1 MLSTIISSGADIIAL
16 VLLFGFTIFVHELGH
31 FLVALWCGLQIDTFS
46 IGFGPAII
54 KKTVRGVT
62 YKIGWFP
69 LGGYVALPQLD
80 PTGMETVQG
89 KNDDK
94 DGDEEPKEEVRVLP
108 PIAAWKKILVALA
121 GAGGN
126 IIFAFVLAM
135 IIYMSPWEVDQ
146 DTGGTVV
153 GYVETNSA
161 AYHSG
166 LRIGDE
172 IVAVNGNS
180 IASWNDYSTE
190 CLLGAKKDID
200 LLLTLKNND
209 ELREIGIATVEVD
222 MGVRMIEGIG
232 SSLLCIIGNV
242 LPGSAAEAAGVQAD
256 DVVESFGGIPV
267 ASIEHFMA
275 LVDKNGAKPSSMIV
289 ARADKRVELT
299 VTPVFNE
306 TAGRALIGVNIHSGQ
321 ASSSTPWMQ
330 YKHPVDQVKGDAV
343 GILRILKALVTPK
356 ESKNAAQGLG
366 GPIMIMMALWM
377 SIKVS
382 FLNAIGFLRFL
393 NINLAILNLLPI
405 PVLDG
410 GHVVFALWEG
420 ITRRKVSAK
429 VVNILTNIFMV
440 LLLTAFVLLSFR
452 DVKRAPRMWK
462 MIRNMSSEVQ
472 EDTTNEVDNTEPAAM
487 PDSED

>member
-31 FLVALWCGLQIDTFS
+31 FLVALWCGMQIDTFS
-46 IGFGPAII
+46 IGFGPAIV
-54 KKTVRGVT
+54 KKTVRGIT

-80 PTGMETVQG
+80 PTSMETVQG
-89 KNDDK
+89 KGDSKDD
-94 DGDEEPKEEVRVLP
+94 DDTKEKVRVLP
-108 PIAAWKKILVALA
+108 PIAAWKKVLVAVA

-135 IIYMSPWEVDQ
+135 IIYMSPWDVSEDN
-146 DTGGTVV
+146 GGTVV
-153 GYVETNSA
+153 GFVKTNSA

-172 IVAVNGNS
+172 IVAINGKS

-190 CLLGAKKDID
+190 CLLGAKEDSD
-200 LLLTLKNND
+200 LRLTLKNND
-209 ELREIGIATVEVD
+209 ELREIGVPTIEGD
-222 MGVRMIEGIG
+222 MRVRIIDGIG
-232 SSLLCIIGNV
+232 SSLLCIVGDV
-242 LPGSAAEAAGVQAD
+242 MPDSAAEAAGVEAND
-256 DVVESFGGIPV
+256 IVVAFGGIPV
-267 ASIEHFMA
+267 ASVEHFML
-275 LVDKNGAKPSSMIV
+275 LVDENGEKPAKMV
-289 ARADKRVELT
+289 VLRDDERVELT
-299 VTPVFNE
+299 VSPVFNE
-306 TAGRALIGVNIHSGQ
+306 AAGRALIGVSIHSGRQ
-321 ASSSTPWMQ
+321 SSSTPWMQ

-343 GILRILKALVTPK
+343 GILRILRALVTPK

-410 GHVVFALWEG
+410 GHIVFALWEG

-452 DVKRAPRMWK
+452 DVKRAPKMLN
-462 MIRNMSSEVQ
+462 MIRNMPSEVQ
-472 EDTTNEVDNTEPAAM
+472 GEAAGK
-487 PDSED
+487 

>member
-46 IGFGPAII
+46 IGFGPAIV

-80 PTGMETVQG
+80 PAGMETVQG
-89 KNDDK
+89 KGADK
-94 DGDEEPKEEVRVLP
+94 DGEETKEKVRVLP
-108 PIAAWKKILVALA
+108 PIAAWKKILVAVA

-135 IIYMSPWEVDQ
+135 IIYMSPWKPGDNEEGA
-146 DTGGTVV
+146 TI

-166 LRIGDE
+166 VRVGDE
-172 IVAVNGNS
+172 IVAVNSNPIS
-180 IASWNDYSTE
+180 SWNDYSVE
-190 CLLGAKKDID
+190 CLLGANADKDIT
-200 LLLTLKNND
+200 LTLENNGVSRD
-209 ELREIGIATVEVD
+209 VGVPSVAVD
-222 MGVRMIEGIG
+222 MGIRIIEGIG
-232 SSLLCIIGNV
+232 SSMLCIVGDVI
-242 LPGSAAEAAGVQAD
+242 PGSAAEKAGVQAD
-256 DVVESFGGIPV
+256 DLVESFGGVNV
-267 ASIEHFMA
+267 ASVEHFMF
-275 LVDKNGAKPSSMIV
+275 LVDKNGAKPSKMV
-289 ARADKRVELT
+289 VNHNGEDVELT
-299 VTPVFNE
+299 VIPAFNE
-306 TAGRALIGVNIHSGQ
+306 SLGRSVIGVSIHSAQ
-321 ASSSTPWMQ
+321 VSRSTQWMQ
-330 YKHPVDQVKGDAV
+330 YKNPVEQVKGDAS
-343 GILRILKALVTPK
+343 GILRILRALVTPK

-410 GHVVFALWEG
+410 GHIVFALWEG

-429 VVNILTNIFMV
+429 VVNILTNIFMI

-452 DVKRAPRMWK
+452 DVKRAPKMWK
-462 MIRNMSSEVQ
+462 MIRNMPEKVQ
-472 EDTTNEVDNTEPAAM
+472 ENITNEVKNSEAPEM
-487 PDSED
+487 PNK